1 MVLARPGLQVF
12 GAGIPA
18 FSEGRDGE
26 QVSFD
31 KTMELRVKDGMYQ
44 GKKVPSMADYV
55 DSSFNEEAL
64 KLAENK

>member
-26 QVSFD
+26 QGVLRQNHGVEGERRDVSGQEGSFD
-31 KTMELRVKDGMYQ
+31 GGLC
-44 GKKVPSMADYV
+44 A
-55 DSSFNEEAL
+55 FNEEAL
-64 KLAENK
+64 KLAGNK

>member
-1 MVLARPGLQVF
+1 
-12 GAGIPA
+12 
-18 FSEGRDGE
+18 
-26 QVSFD
+26 
-31 KTMELRVKDGMYQ
+31 MELRVKDGMYQ